1 MSFSSALRNRAFQA
15 MNSSLEMEK
24 QGRRDIAHNKIT
36 LAIKSDPS
44 VPLFHVIRGEKED
57 GAVTTWIKKKRRTHL
72 LIDKTDIKNNFNY
85 F

>member
-1 MSFSSALRNRAFQA
+1 MEKNKDSSNKEVKQHDPQEAMSFASALRNRAFKA

-44 VPLFHVIRGEKED
+44 VPLFHVIRGEK
-57 GAVTTWIKKKRRTHL
+57 
-72 LIDKTDIKNNFNY
+72 
-85 F
+85 